1 MQASVDHL
9 EEAAEYLLALLS
21 VVLAGVALSQ
31 RVLEPEP
38 VVKLGAEMIQ
48 PLWPSVGAF
57 HPPLLQL

>member
-48 PLWPSVGAF
+48 PL
-57 HPPLLQL
+57 